1 MTSERL
7 YTSVVFFWGF
17 FWGGGGIGSIGTR
30 HFVRALFSAT
40 GWKLLNAERTCQEF
54 SNQAPRQKTPI
65 SSPYRAKSARPRTGR
80 EEYCDFDK
88 QEKFC
93 LITGGW
99 GEIPLS

>member
-1 MTSERL
+1 MI
-7 YTSVVFFWGF
+7 GF
-17 FWGGGGIGSIGTR
+17 TIDTR

-54 SNQAPRQKTPI
+54 FNQAPRQRTPI
-65 SSPYRAKSARPRTGR
+65 SSPYRAKSAKPRTGR
-80 EEYCDFDK
+80 EEYRDFDK

-99 GEIPLS
+99 GGIPLSYLKLTLLIV